1 MGNPPSPSFGNFVPI
16 LRIFLAVSIGHA
28 VETIHKLFLFSL
40 ESIPIPVR
48 QCGVDEGGLLL
59 MVELRPD
66 QDLENDDSG
75 LCDKTI
81 DDQALHVLNSC
92 IDVCWIM
99 QLTPTIEHFGSKF
112 LF

>member
-1 MGNPPSPSFGNFVPI
+1 
-16 LRIFLAVSIGHA
+16 
-28 VETIHKLFLFSL
+28 
-40 ESIPIPVR
+40 
-48 QCGVDEGGLLL
+48 

-81 DDQALHVLNSC
+81 DDQALQVLNSC